1 MPQLACHNP
10 EINQRTGEM
19 MIMMKCPEECR
30 KQWRLKQEKLG
41 QQKQKKEEKKEEEGK
56 KQEEREQKKEE
67 KKKKKQKKDR
77 IIEVKKVAEEWEI
90 WDKEEKQQNLKKR
103 PGN

>member
-10 EINQRTGEM
+10 EINQRIGEM
-19 MIMMKCPEECR
+19 MIMKCPEECR
-30 KQWRLKQEKLG
+30 KQQRLKQEKLR
-41 QQKQKKEEKKEEEGK
+41 QQKQKKEEKKEEERK

-67 KKKKKQKKDR
+67 KKKKKKKDR